1 MALPSFTMRQLL
13 EAGVHFGH
21 HTRRWNPKMAPFI
34 FGVRNGVHI
43 IDLEQTVPNLHRS
56 LEAVRDVVAN
66 GGRVLFVGTKRQ
78 ASDKIAEAAKRCGQY
93 YVNHRWLGGML
104 TNWKT
109 ISNSIK
115 RLKIVDEQLSHGS
128 AGGLTKKE
136 LLNLTRERDKLERA
150 LGGIKEMGGQ
160 PDILFI
166 IDTNK
171 ESIAVAEATKLNI
184 PVVAVIDSNSDPTG
198 ITFPIPGND
207 DAIRAIA
214 TYCDLISDAVLDG
227 IQKEVMT
234 SGGDVGEA
242 ETAPVEPLPTE
253 VAAGEAPVQEG
264 APA

>member
-1 MALPSFTMRQLL
+1 MALPTFTMRQLL

-21 HTRRWNPKMAPFI
+21 NTRRWNPKMAPYI
-34 FGVRNGVHI
+34 FGVRNNVHI
-43 IDLEQTVPNLHRS
+43 IDLEQTVPLLYRS
-56 LEAVRDVVAN
+56 LEAVRDVVGQ
-66 GGRVLFVGTKRQ
+66 GGRVLFVGTKRS
-78 ASDKIAEAAKRCGQY
+78 ASDKIADAAKRCGQF

-115 RLKIVDEQLSHGS
+115 RLKNVDEQLSQGQS
-128 AGGLTKKE
+128 GLTKKE
-136 LLNLTRERDKLERA
+136 VLNLTRERDKLERA

-171 ESIAVAEATKLNI
+171 EAIAVAEANKLHI

-207 DAIRAIA
+207 DAIRAIG

-227 IQKEVMT
+227 IQQEIVKH
-234 SGGDVGEA
+234 GGDAGEA
-242 ETAPVEPLPTE
+242 ETAPVEPLPPPP
-253 VAAGEAPVQEG
+253 EAPAAEAEG
-264 APA
+264 APAA

>member
-1 MALPSFTMRQLL
+1 MALPTFTMRQLL

-43 IDLEQTVPNLHRS
+43 IDLEQTVPALHRS
-56 LEAVRDVVAN
+56 LEAVRDVVGG

-78 ASDKIAEAAKRCGQY
+78 ASEKVAEAAKRCGQY

-115 RLKIVDEQLSHGS
+115 RLRVIDEQLSQGQT
-128 AGGLTKKE
+128 GLTKKE
-136 LLNLTRERDKLERA
+136 LLNLTREREKLDRA

-171 ESIAVAEATKLNI
+171 ESIAVAEANKLNI

-198 ITFPIPGND
+198 IAFPIPGND
-207 DAIRAIA
+207 DAIRAISI
-214 TYCDLISDAVLDG
+214 YCDLISDAVLDG
-227 IQKEVMT
+227 IQQEVAK

-242 ETAPVEPLPTE
+242 ETAPVEPLPPPPETGGG
-253 VAAGEAPVQEG
+253 AAEG